1 MARFPWSLVF
11 DRTFSL
17 SFPRIA
23 YEEKGMGQGMSDKGM
38 SGKGMG
44 GKGMGGK
51 GMSDKGMGTDWR
63 LNSLAPKFL
72 CPFRLRRLGIAD
84 GIDHRPH
91 NSRHFGGAVG

>member
-23 YEEKGMGQGMSDKGM
+23 YEEKGMSGKGM

-44 GKGMGGK
+44 
-51 GMSDKGMGTDWR
+51 TDWR
-63 LNSLAPKFL
+63 SNSHAQNFFAPKFA
-72 CPFRLRRLGIAD
+72 CPLRLRRLGIAV
-84 GIDHRPH
+84 GIDHRLIILATPVV
-91 NSRHFGGAVG
+91 R